1 MQNMAFENAIML
13 PLHITPF
20 FNGAIFPS
28 IILFFLFT
36 SHLILSFLLHS
47 KLNFN
52 ETNAHTKH
60 KIGSCKTSPTK
71 SSLSTPIF
79 VSFPHS
85 SHLAIFHSRTSQFPI
100 LVDSTLLVVGDHIVV
115 STTRTSMFPLLAPHT
130 TTPFL
135 LSISSSEISYN
146 SSLQVEITKS
156 PKIGT
161 SFATLIGKQQSVEH
175 L

>member
-13 PLHITPF
+13 PLHIMPF
-20 FNGAIFPS
+20 SSGAIFPS

-60 KIGSCKTSPTK
+60 KTGSCKTNPTK
-71 SSLSTPIF
+71 SSLSTPIS
-79 VSFPHS
+79 VSFPHF
-85 SHLAIFHSRTSQFPI
+85 SHLAIFHSHTSQFPI
-100 LVDSTLLVVGDHIVV
+100 LADSTLLVAWDHHAV
-115 STTRTSMFPLLAPHT
+115 STPHTSLFPLLAPRT

-135 LSISSSEISYN
+135 LSISSPEIS
-146 SSLQVEITKS
+146 
-156 PKIGT
+156 
-161 SFATLIGKQQSVEH
+161 
-175 L
+175 